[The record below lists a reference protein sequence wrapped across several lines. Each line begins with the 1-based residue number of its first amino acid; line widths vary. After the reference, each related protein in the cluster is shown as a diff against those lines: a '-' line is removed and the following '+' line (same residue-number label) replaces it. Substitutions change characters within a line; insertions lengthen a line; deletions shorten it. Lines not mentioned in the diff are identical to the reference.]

1 MWNEKKK
8 YWNLV
13 EYTILKG
20 SAAVFCSATRMRID
34 HRNDDSAAVIN
45 IGKCRLRLSFFHA
58 KNVAAVIE
66 F

>member
-20 SAAVFCSATRMRID
+20 AVAVFFSATRMRID
-34 HRNDDSAAVIN
+34 HRNDESAADN
-45 IGKCRLRLSFFHA
+45 SYRKCNLWLSFFYA
-58 KNVAAVIE
+58 KLLRL
-66 F
+66 